1 MKRNTRLRIDML
13 HQELAENYGE
23 DDREEAIL
31 FYGFCKGIWYTL
43 LCGGLCVGA
52 TVLIKKVIN

>member
-1 MKRNTRLRIDML
+1 ML

-23 DDREEAIL
+23 DDREEAVL
-31 FYGFCKGIWYTL
+31 FYGFCSGIWYTL

-52 TVLIKKVIN
+52 TVLFKKVIN